1 MLALN
6 KLIKCDGKK
15 PEEINRAQFV
25 KGTAANHG
33 SLSVAHQPCS
43 PLFYSKVPLPRH
55 RGVEILCESDGTYFS
70 FTFLY
75 AVSTNLHHP
84 VHGVFGSVLQRLH
97 VVSGDQSQPSPP
109 VTPVQTA
116 GRCAGGGR
124 CPSLCSVLKNIRKGV
139 KCQAHFARKLSNL
152 FGLLLNFNLKN
163 GP

>member
-1 MLALN
+1 MLTLN

-15 PEEINRAQFV
+15 PEEMNRVQFV

-43 PLFYSKVPLPRH
+43 PLFYSKVPLPCC
-55 RGVEILCESDGTYFS
+55 RGVEILCESDGMYFS

-84 VHGVFGSVLQRLH
+84 VTLSFWQHFPKASCRQWD
-97 VVSGDQSQPSPP
+97 SGQSELSPP
-109 VTPVQTA
+109 VAPVQTT

-124 CPSLCSVLKNIRKGV
+124 CPSPCSVLINMRKDV
-139 KCQAHFARKLSNL
+139 KCQAYFARKLSNL
-152 FGLLLNFNLKN
+152 FGFYLILT
-163 GP
+163 